1 MKQSRKGRTRTE
13 APEYVY
19 GNAVPDRE
27 YEIEQRK
34 RKVSRELAEKRAEEE
49 RKLRRVAAI
58 RRNQAREL
66 SLGWGYVVLLTVL
79 GILISFIAVEY
90 IRLQTDVT
98 VHLKRISQMESQLEE
113 VRADNAAIQKRIDTA
128 TDLKHIKDVAMSKFG
143 MNYAGEDQIVYYT
156 VDNADYMNQ
165 YAAIPE

>member
-1 MKQSRKGRTRTE
+1 MTKSQRRRMNAD
-13 APEYVY
+13 APEYIY

-27 YEIEQRK
+27 IEIERRKQR
-34 RKVSRELAEKRAEEE
+34 VSRELAEKRAEEE
-49 RKLRRVAAI
+49 RKQRRVAAV

-66 SLGWGYVVLLTVL
+66 SLGWGYVLLLTML

-98 VHLKRISQMESQLEE
+98 VHLKRISQLESQLEE
-113 VRADNAAIQKRIDTA
+113 VRADNAAVQKRIDTA
-128 TDLKHIKDVAMSKFG
+128 TDLKHIKDVAMTEFQ
-143 MNYAGEDQIVYYT
+143 MNYAGEDQIIYYT

-165 YAAIPE
+165 YAAIPD

>member
-1 MKQSRKGRTRTE
+1 M
-13 APEYVY
+13 
-19 GNAVPDRE
+19 
-27 YEIEQRK
+27 
-34 RKVSRELAEKRAEEE
+34 
-49 RKLRRVAAI
+49 
-58 RRNQAREL
+58 
-66 SLGWGYVVLLTVL
+66 VLLTVL